1 MSTHMDMFLSRAD
14 CNELVAALRE
24 IPDLLEPL
32 ALAIV
37 RGDRQGLDAST
48 CRPAPQSKPP
58 IDVAAQA
65 MADDLHNLLG
75 GWVRIVCEH
84 RALEVPYVGT
94 IPAASKWL
102 DKNVIALAMTPGAD
116 AAFHDITRAIAAMQ
130 RRLNRPGDGT
140 LTEDEIAGAN
150 RQILTA
156 YQIDKV
162 VHLLGE
168 RGEGLNRR
176 RVEVLDKAGA
186 LHPCDRDKDTGTRFY
201 RLGDIL
207 EAHAV
212 HPRRGRGSG
221 A

>member
-1 MSTHMDMFLSRAD
+1 MFLSRAD
-14 CNELVAALRE
+14 CHELVAALRE

-65 MADDLHNLLG
+65 MADDLHNLLT
-75 GWVRIVCEH
+75 GWVRVVCDQQAMEPP
-84 RALEVPYVGT
+84 AVDT
-94 IPAASKWL
+94 IPAAAKWL
-102 DKNVIALAMTPGAD
+102 DRNVIALAMTEGAVD
-116 AAFHDITRAIAAMQ
+116 AFRSITRAIRALQ
-130 RRLNRPGDGT
+130 RRLDRPGDGT
-140 LTEDEIAGAN
+140 LTEDELAGAN
-150 RQILTA
+150 RQVLTA

-168 RGEGLNRR
+168 RGEGLSRR

-186 LHPCDRDKDTGTRFY
+186 LNPCSRDRDTGTRFY
-201 RLGDIL
+201 RLGEIL

>member
-1 MSTHMDMFLSRAD
+1 MADFETFLDRD
-14 CNELVAALRE
+14 KQYKLVEALRE

-58 IDVAAQA
+58 IDYAAQA
-65 MADDLHNLLG
+65 MADDLHNLLTS
-75 GWVRIVCEH
+75 WVRVVCEQ
-84 RALEVPYVGT
+84 RVMEPPAVET
-94 IPAASKWL
+94 ILAAAKWL
-102 DKNVIALAMTPGAD
+102 DRNVVALAMTEGAVD
-116 AAFHDITRAIAAMQ
+116 AYRSITRAIAALQ
-130 RRLNRPGDGT
+130 RRLDRPGDGT
-140 LTEDEIAGAN
+140 LTEDELAGAN
-150 RQILTA
+150 RMVLTA
-156 YQIDKV
+156 YGIDKV
-162 VHLLGE
+162 LHLLGE
-168 RGEGLNRR
+168 RGDGLSRR

-186 LHPCDRDKDTGTRFY
+186 LHPCSRDRDTGTRFY

-212 HPRRGRGSG
+212 HPRRGRGSK

>member
-1 MSTHMDMFLSRAD
+1 MSADTDMFLSRDD
-14 CNELVAALRE
+14 CHKLVAALRE

-58 IDVAAQA
+58 IDVAAQQ
-65 MADDLHNLLG
+65 MADDLHNLLT
-75 GWVRIVCEH
+75 GWVRVVCDQ
-84 RALEVPYVGT
+84 RAMEVPEVGT
-94 IPAASKWL
+94 IPAAAKWL
-102 DKNVIALAMTPGAD
+102 DLNVIALAMTEGAGD
-116 AAFHDITRAIAAMQ
+116 AYRSITRAIAALQ
-130 RRLNRPGDGT
+130 RRLDRPGDGT

-150 RQILTA
+150 RQVLTA

-168 RGEGLNRR
+168 RGVGLSRR

-186 LHPCDRDKDTGTRFY
+186 LHPCSRDKDTGTRFY

-207 EAHAV
+207 AAHAI
-212 HPRRGRGSG
+212 HPRRGAGSG
-221 A
+221 S

>member
-1 MSTHMDMFLSRAD
+1 MVDTDMFLSRAD

-24 IPDLLEPL
+24 IPDLMEPL

-65 MADDLHNLLG
+65 MADDLNNLLG
-75 GWVRIVCEH
+75 GWVRVVCEH
-84 RALEVPYVGT
+84 RALEVHCGAT
-94 IPAASKWL
+94 ILAAAKWL
-102 DKNVIALAMTPGAD
+102 DRNVIAFAMTPGAPD
-116 AAFHDITRAIAAMQ
+116 GYRDITRAVKSLQ
-130 RRLNRPGDGT
+130 RRLDRPGDGA
-140 LTEDEIAGAN
+140 LTDDELVVAN

-162 VHLLGE
+162 VHLLGD
-168 RGEGLNRR
+168 RGQGLNRR

-186 LHPCDRDKDTGTRFY
+186 LHPCSRDRDSGTRFY

-212 HPRRGRGSG
+212 HPRRGAAR
-221 A
+221 

>member
-1 MSTHMDMFLSRAD
+1 MADTDMFLSRAD

-37 RGDRQGLDAST
+37 RGDRQGLDVST

-58 IDVAAQA
+58 IDVAAQQ
-65 MADDLHNLLG
+65 MADDLHNLLT
-75 GWVRIVCEH
+75 GWVRVVCEQ
-84 RALEVPYVGT
+84 RAIDPPAVET
-94 IPAASKWL
+94 IPAAAKWL
-102 DKNVIALAMTPGAD
+102 DRNVIALAMTEGATD
-116 AAFHDITRAIAAMQ
+116 AFRSITRAITALQ
-130 RRLNRPGDGT
+130 RRLDRPGDGT
-140 LTEDEIAGAN
+140 LTEDELAGAN
-150 RQILTA
+150 RMVLTA
-156 YQIDKV
+156 YGIDKV

-168 RGEGLNRR
+168 RGEGLSRR

-186 LHPCDRDKDTGTRFY
+186 LHPCSRDRDTGTRFY

-212 HPRRGRGSG
+212 HPRRGARP
-221 A
+221 

>member
-1 MSTHMDMFLSRAD
+1 MTDTDMFLSRAD

-65 MADDLHNLLG
+65 MADDLHNLLT
-75 GWVRIVCEH
+75 GWVRVVCDQ
-84 RALEVPYVGT
+84 RAMEPPALAT
-94 IPAASKWL
+94 IPAAATWL
-102 DKNVIALAMTPGAD
+102 DRNVIALAMTEGAVD
-116 AAFHDITRAIAAMQ
+116 AFRSITRAVRALQ
-130 RRLNRPGDGT
+130 RRLDRPGDGT

-150 RQILTA
+150 RQVLTA

-176 RVEVLDKAGA
+176 RVELLDKAGV
-186 LHPCDRDKDTGTRFY
+186 LKGTRDRDSGTRFY
-201 RLGDIL
+201 ALGDIL

-221 A
+221 T